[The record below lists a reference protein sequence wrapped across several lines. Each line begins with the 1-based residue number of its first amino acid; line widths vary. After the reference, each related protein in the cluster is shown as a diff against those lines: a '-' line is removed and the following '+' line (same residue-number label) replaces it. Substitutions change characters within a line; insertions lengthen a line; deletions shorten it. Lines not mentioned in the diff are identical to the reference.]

1 MCSRAQFSPGACV
14 KHLCGLCSRVRAQR
28 VGSLRREG
36 SQKCLRDLIRE
47 IEMRHEIATKSND
60 AKTTTKNHAK
70 NRKPRARGRTASTH
84 TGPTHGAPRTP
95 PQSPPLRTR
104 REPGSHNAQAQRT
117 RVGPLIARGETQARR
132 DCEQPQARSTMHRAP
147 CTVHRASRAEL
158 ELAVAAAPHGGAAQ
172 AVDGR
177 GPQPVVVEAQGRQR
191 RGQRRVDPQRR
202 DECAHG
208 ARVRGTLTLL
218 RVEELHRREQRVVA
232 QVEQRERL
240 GG

>member
-1 MCSRAQFSPGACV
+1 M
-14 KHLCGLCSRVRAQR
+14 
-28 VGSLRREG
+28 
-36 SQKCLRDLIRE
+36 RDTHTHVAHESRE
-47 IEMRHEIATKSND
+47 IDRPKCEKQHQKPCQKQ
-60 AKTTTKNHAK
+60 KTA
-70 NRKPRARGRTASTH
+70 RARPHGLRH

-132 DCEQPQARSTMHRAP
+132 DREQPQARSTMHRAP

-208 ARVRGTLTLL
+208 ARVRGALTLL
-218 RVEELHRREQRVVA
+218 RVEELHRREQRIVA